1 MCVHL
6 FGGISS
12 PSCSNY
18 AFKQTLVDNEKY
30 FGTDAVRTF
39 WQNFYVDNILKSSRE
54 IHETKD
60 LSQHI

>member
-39 WQNFYVDNILKSSRE
+39 
-54 IHETKD
+54 
-60 LSQHI
+60 